1 MDHMRNDAALFGFID
16 ALTGRLDYEKSLTAL
31 LPSLVEVLRT
41 YLPLNALI
49 VLRRDKDD
57 LHLSPVAWSV
67 LPDLSEE
74 KLCRAFSGQEI
85 FECLCGL
92 QGQPEATA
100 DALRDCLPNS
110 LQKNFQGMALP
121 LRDQDRQAPGFVL
134 ISRAPDDQPW
144 EAEQRRNME

>member
-67 LPDLSEE
+67 LPDL
-74 KLCRAFSGQEI
+74 
-85 FECLCGL
+85 
-92 QGQPEATA
+92 
-100 DALRDCLPNS
+100 
-110 LQKNFQGMALP
+110 
-121 LRDQDRQAPGFVL
+121 
-134 ISRAPDDQPW
+134 
-144 EAEQRRNME
+144 